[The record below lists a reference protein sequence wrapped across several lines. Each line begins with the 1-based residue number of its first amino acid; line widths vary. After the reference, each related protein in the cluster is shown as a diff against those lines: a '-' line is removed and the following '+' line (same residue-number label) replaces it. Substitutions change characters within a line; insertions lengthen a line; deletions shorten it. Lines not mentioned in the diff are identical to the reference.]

1 MSVGRTSL
9 SVAGLALTSRMTL
22 VGRRPGCGRRGFGEE
37 LGRAAER
44 LRVAKAS
51 ARVVLVQVRRSGH
64 GTAVGEKG

>member
-1 MSVGRTSL
+1 M
-9 SVAGLALTSRMTL
+9 